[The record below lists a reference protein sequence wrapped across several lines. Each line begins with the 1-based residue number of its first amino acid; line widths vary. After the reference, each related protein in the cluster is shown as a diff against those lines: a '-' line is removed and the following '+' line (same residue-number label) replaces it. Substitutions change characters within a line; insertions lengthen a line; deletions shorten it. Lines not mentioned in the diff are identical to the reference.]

1 MMIGKLILNVGD
13 VFDMDFSIVSV
24 KLIEAH

>member
-13 VFDMDFSIVSV
+13 VFDMDFCIVSV
-24 KLIEAH
+24 KLIETH

>member
-24 KLIEAH
+24 KLIETH